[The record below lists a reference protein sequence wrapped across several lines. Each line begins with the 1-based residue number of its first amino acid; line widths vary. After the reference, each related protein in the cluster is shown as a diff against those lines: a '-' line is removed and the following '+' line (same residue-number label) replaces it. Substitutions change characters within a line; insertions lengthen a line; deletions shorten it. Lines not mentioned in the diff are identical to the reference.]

1 MGVPI
6 GDLVP
11 RKEIDLENLYGKKIA
26 IDALNAIYQFLSTIR
41 QRDGTPLMDSKG
53 RITSHL
59 SGLFYRTINLMEAG
73 IKPAYVFDGKP
84 PEFKRKELEKRREA
98 REEAELKW
106 KEALAK
112 GNLEEARKYAQRAT
126 KVNEMLIEDAKK
138 LLQLMGIPIIQAP
151 SEGEAQAAYMASKGD
166 VYASASQ
173 DYDSLLFGAPRLIRN
188 LTITGKRKMP
198 GKDVYVEIKPEL
210 VVLDEVLKELK
221 ITREK
226 LIELAILVG
235 TDYNPGGVKG
245 IGPKKALEIVRY
257 SRDPLAKFQR
267 QSDVD
272 LYAIK
277 EFFLNPPVTNEYSLS
292 WKEPDE
298 EGILK
303 FLCDEHNFSEERVK
317 NGIERLK
324 KAIKAGRQ
332 STLESWFVKKK
343 P

>member
-6 GDLVP
+6 GELIP
-11 RKEIDLENLYGKKIA
+11 RKEIELENLYGKKIA

-73 IKPAYVFDGKP
+73 IKPVYVFDGKP
-84 PEFKRKELEKRREA
+84 PAFKKKELEKRREA
-98 REEAELKW
+98 REEAEIKW

-112 GNLEEARKYAQRAT
+112 GDIEEARKYAQRAT

-138 LLQLMGIPIIQAP
+138 LLQLMGIPIVQAP
-151 SEGEAQAAYMASKGD
+151 SEGEAQAAYMAGKGD

-173 DYDSLLFGAPRLIRN
+173 DYDSLLFGTPRLVRN

-198 GKDVYVEIKPEL
+198 GKDIYVEIKPEL
-210 VVLDEVLKELK
+210 IVLEEVLKELK

-235 TDYNPGGVKG
+235 TDYNPGGIKG
-245 IGPKKALEIVRY
+245 IGPKKALEIVKY
-257 SRDPLAKFQR
+257 SKDPLAKFQR

-277 EFFLNPPVTNEYSLS
+277 EFFLNPPTTDDYSLK

-298 EGILK
+298 EGIIR
-303 FLCDEHNFSEERVK
+303 FLCDEHDFSEERVK
-317 NGIERLK
+317 NGLERLK
-324 KAIKAGRQ
+324 KAIKAGKQ
-332 STLESWFVKKK
+332 STLESWFIKKK

>member
-6 GDLVP
+6 GELIP
-11 RKEIDLENLYGKKIA
+11 RKEIELENLYGKKVA

-84 PEFKRKELEKRREA
+84 PEFKKKELEKRKEA
-98 REEAELKW
+98 REEAEVKW
-106 KEALAK
+106 REALAK
-112 GNLEEARKYAQRAT
+112 GDIEEARKYAQRAT
-126 KVNEMLIEDAKK
+126 RVNEMLIEDAKK
-138 LLQLMGIPIIQAP
+138 LLELMGIPVVQAP
-151 SEGEAQAAYMASKGD
+151 SEGEAQAAYMASKGH

-173 DYDSLLFGAPRLIRN
+173 DYDSLLFGAPRLVRN
-188 LTITGKRKMP
+188 LTITGKRKLP
-198 GKDVYVEIKPEL
+198 GKNVYVEVKPEL
-210 VVLDEVLKELK
+210 VVLEEVLSSLK
-221 ITREK
+221 LTREK

-235 TDYNPGGVKG
+235 TDYNPGGIKG
-245 IGPKKALEIVRY
+245 IGPKKALEIVRH
-257 SRDPLAKFQR
+257 SKDPLAKFQK
-267 QSDVD
+267 QSEVD

-277 EFFLNPPVTNEYSLS
+277 EFFLNPPVTDEYKLQ

-303 FLCDEHNFSEERVK
+303 FLCDEHDFSEERVK
-317 NGIERLK
+317 NGLERLK
-324 KAIKAGRQ
+324 KAVRAGRQ
-332 STLESWFVKKK
+332 STLESWFMKR
-343 P
+343 

>member
-6 GDLVP
+6 GELLP
-11 RKEIDLENLYGKKIA
+11 RKEIELENLYGKKVA

-84 PEFKRKELEKRREA
+84 PAFKKKELEKRREA
-98 REEAELKW
+98 REEAEERW
-106 KEALAK
+106 REALER
-112 GNLEEARKYAQRAT
+112 GNIEEARKYAQRAT
-126 KVNEMLIEDAKK
+126 RVNEALVEDAKK
-138 LLQLMGIPIIQAP
+138 LLELMGIPVIQAP
-151 SEGEAQAAYMASKGD
+151 SEGEAQAAYIAAKGA

-173 DYDSLLFGAPRLIRN
+173 DYDSLLFGAPRLVRN
-188 LTITGKRKMP
+188 LTITGKRKLP
-198 GKDVYVEIKPEL
+198 GKDVYVDVKPEL
-210 VVLDEVLKELK
+210 IVLEEVLKALK
-221 ITREK
+221 IDREK

-245 IGPKKALEIVRY
+245 IGPKKALEIVRH
-257 SRDPLAKFQR
+257 SKDPLAKWQKV
-267 QSDVD
+267 SDVD

-277 EFFLNPPVTNEYSLS
+277 EFFLNPPVTDNYELK

-303 FLCDEHNFSEERVK
+303 FLCDEHDFSEERVK

-324 KAIKAGRQ
+324 TAVKAGKQ
-332 STLESWFVKKK
+332 VTLESWFGKK
-343 P
+343 